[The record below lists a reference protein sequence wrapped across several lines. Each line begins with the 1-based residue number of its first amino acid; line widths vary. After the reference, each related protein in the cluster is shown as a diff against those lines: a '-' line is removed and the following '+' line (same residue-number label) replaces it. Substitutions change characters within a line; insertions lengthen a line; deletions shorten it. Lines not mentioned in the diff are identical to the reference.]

1 MPPLMTLIENARV
14 IATAFAITTSLFLA
28 GCGGGGGGEN
38 DDQIEPVQLTV
49 VSTPEL
55 DGLTA
60 IVGQSTDSATDIAPA
75 VGDFASNIGRDVVGY
90 YSFDLS
96 QIPAGARIVSAR
108 LSLFSSR
115 TLNDPEEMM
124 VHIKLD
130 HVNYGNLFP
139 QVLLA
144 GAALDLDFAQIDDVN
159 TTGRKDV
166 DVTAQLQDDL
176 DSGRTTSQYRL
187 RGAVGTDNDNQSD
200 VVVLTDAEDTE
211 GTGELPMLIIEYTE

>member
-1 MPPLMTLIENARV
+1 MSPLMPLIENARV
-14 IATAFAITTSLFLA
+14 IATAFAIMTTLFLA

-38 DDQIEPVQLTV
+38 DDQIDPIQLTV

-60 IVGQSTDSATDIAPA
+60 VVGQNTDGANDQPPA
-75 VGDFASNIGRDVVGY
+75 VGDLATNLGRDVVGY
-90 YSFDLS
+90 YSFDVS

-108 LSLFSSR
+108 LSLFSR
-115 TLNDPEEMM
+115 ATLNDPEEMM

-130 HVNYGNLFP
+130 HVNFGNLFP

-159 TTGRKDV
+159 TTGRKDI
-166 DVTAQLQDDL
+166 DVTAQLQDDI
-176 DSGRTTSQYRL
+176 DSGRSTTQFRL
-187 RGAVGTDNDNQSD
+187 RGAVGTNNDNLAD
-200 VVVLTDAEDTE
+200 VVIFTDGEDTE
-211 GTGELPMLIIEYTE
+211 ATGELPMLIIEYAE